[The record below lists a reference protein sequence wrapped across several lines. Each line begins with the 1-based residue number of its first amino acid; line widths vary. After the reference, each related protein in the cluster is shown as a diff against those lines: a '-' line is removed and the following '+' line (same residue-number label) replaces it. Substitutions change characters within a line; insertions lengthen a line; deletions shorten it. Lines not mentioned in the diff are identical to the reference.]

1 MNKQA
6 ETAIASDIREYTR
19 HDLDN
24 ISKRII
30 SHREILAHILK
41 SCVTEFND
49 TPLGEIIEKGIVG
62 NPEVSRIVG
71 DNTEEMTFNNGKI
84 RYDIR
89 FRAIT
94 PSQELTELIV
104 NIEAQNDYYPGY
116 SLVKRG
122 GFYCS
127 TLLSGQKNT
136 EFEYSNY
143 DDIKKV
149 YSIWICTRPPKEREN
164 SIKRYRTI
172 EENVLGEGA
181 KEPLEN
187 YDLMSI
193 VMVYLG
199 NEEDIN
205 CVGILRLLETLLVS
219 EKNAEQKLNILKTEY
234 EIKVTKE
241 LEKEVSQM
249 CNISKGVEEKGI
261 QKGIQKGLLQAIKN
275 LMENA
280 DWSIE
285 QAMKMLG
292 ISEEEQPLY
301 REKLGK

>member
-1 MNKQA
+1 MNNQA
-6 ETAIASDIREYTR
+6 DTSLASDIKEERNPI
-19 HDLDN
+19 LDD
-24 ISKRII
+24 ISKKIL

-41 SCVTEFND
+41 SCVSEFSEV
-49 TPLGEIIEKGIVG
+49 PLQEIVKRGIAG
-62 NPEVSRIVG
+62 NPEVSRIIG
-71 DNTEEMTFNNGKI
+71 DNTEIATINNGKI

-89 FRAIT
+89 FRAVT
-94 PSQELTELIV
+94 PNQEMTELII
-104 NIEAQNDYYPGY
+104 NIEAQNDSNPGY

-136 EFEYSNY
+136 EFEYSDY

-149 YSIWICTRPPKEREN
+149 YSIWICTRPQKERRN
-164 SIKRYRTI
+164 TIKCYSMI
-172 EENVLGEGA
+172 ETDIVGDGPD
-181 KEPLEN
+181 EPKEN
-187 YDLMSI
+187 YDLTTI
-193 VMVYLG
+193 VMIYLG
-199 NEEDIN
+199 KDESST
-205 CVGILRLLETLLVS
+205 GILRLLETLFIS
-219 EKNAEQKLNILKTEY
+219 KKDAEEKLEILEKEF

-249 CNISKGVEEKGI
+249 CNISKGVIEESRENT
-261 QKGIQKGLLQAIKN
+261 LVSSIKN

-292 ISEEEQPLY
+292 ISEDEQPIY
-301 REKLGK
+301 REKLTK

>member
-6 ETAIASDIREYTR
+6 ETAIADDIREYTR
-19 HDLDN
+19 VDLDN
-24 ISKRII
+24 ISKRIL

-41 SCVTEFND
+41 SCVIEFNNI
-49 TPLGEIIEKGIVG
+49 PISEIIEKGIVG

-71 DNTEEMTFNNGKI
+71 DNTEEMTFSGGKI

-94 PSQELTELIV
+94 PNQELTELIV

-136 EFEYSNY
+136 EFEHSNY

-149 YSIWICTRPPKEREN
+149 YSIWICTQPPKEREN

-172 EENVLGEGA
+172 EEDVLGQGV

-193 VMVYLG
+193 IMVYLG
-199 NEEDIN
+199 NEEDDN
-205 CVGILRLLETLLVS
+205 CVGILRLLETLLIS
-219 EKNAEQKLNILKTEY
+219 EKNAEQKLDILKTEF
-234 EIKVTKE
+234 EIEVTKE
-241 LEKEVSQM
+241 LEREVSQM
-249 CNISKGVEEKGI
+249 CNISKGVEE
-261 QKGIQKGLLQAIKN
+261 KGIQKGLLQAIKN

-301 REKLGK
+301 RDKLGK